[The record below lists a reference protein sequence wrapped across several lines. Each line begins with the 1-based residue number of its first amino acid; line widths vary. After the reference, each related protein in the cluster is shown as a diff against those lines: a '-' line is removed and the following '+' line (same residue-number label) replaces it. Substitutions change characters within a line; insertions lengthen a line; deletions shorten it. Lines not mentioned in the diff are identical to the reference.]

1 MEMEISISI
10 FRRQEVKATFFEIW
24 NPKKSLFFPTK
35 FTIRDTFTFCLKSW
49 KWEKSI
55 LFREVTGNIKNIK
68 RDEDIKNFRGGN
80 RELSRSELVDG
91 QIWRRKKT
99 FSHLKYDLTI
109 HIFSPGLYLY
119 LLSFSHLKYDLTIH
133 ILLPTLSCKSLKK
146 SKDRKRAS
154 YFFHHRLI
162 IVGFL
167 FKNILFGSEQCAV
180 NGKLEKCPHF

>member
-68 RDEDIKNFRGGN
+68 RDDDIKNFRGGN
-80 RELSRSELVDG
+80 RELLRSELVDG

-109 HIFSPGLYLY
+109 HI
-119 LLSFSHLKYDLTIH
+119 
-133 ILLPTLSCKSLKK
+133 LLPTWSCKSLKK
-146 SKDRKRAS
+146 SKDRKRAPL
-154 YFFHHRLI
+154 LI
-162 IVGFL
+162 FSPQINSCWVSVW
-167 FKNILFGSEQCAV
+167 KYIICEECAV
-180 NGKLEKCPHF
+180 NEKLEKFPHF

>member
-35 FTIRDTFTFCLKSW
+35 FTIRDTFTFLKSW
-49 KWEKSI
+49 KLEKSI

-68 RDEDIKNFRGGN
+68 RDDDIKNFRGGN
-80 RELSRSELVDG
+80 RELLRSELVDG

-109 HIFSPGLYLY
+109 HIFSPGLYIFIFY
-119 LLSFSHLKYDLTIH
+119 LFLIKTHSHESF
-133 ILLPTLSCKSLKK
+133 LL
-146 SKDRKRAS
+146 
-154 YFFHHRLI
+154 FQ
-162 IVGFL
+162 
-167 FKNILFGSEQCAV
+167 E
-180 NGKLEKCPHF
+180 NGWWL

>member
-80 RELSRSELVDG
+80 RELLRSELVDG

-119 LLSFSHLKYDLTIH
+119 LLFLSLSFSHLKNNLTIH
-133 ILLPTLSCKSLKK
+133 ILL
-146 SKDRKRAS
+146 
-154 YFFHHRLI
+154 FFTTDQFLL
-162 IVGFL
+162 GF
-167 FKNILFGSEQCAV
+167 C
-180 NGKLEKCPHF
+180 